1 MRAQIRQQPVRR
13 SVQQILV
20 DQHRHPY
27 RDAQD
32 ALRDQPCRR
41 RRRAQPRR
49 SLALAT
55 APLALALDHPSVGAH
70 LDLHLLGVLTAM
82 RVILVPACRAAA
94 PLRVNLVCFHLH
106 RQVCMLAPAM
116 ALSPALPALPTF
128 ARSTV
133 PHGAGGRH
141 GAPTTATKRCPPI
154 RWPSPPTL
162 PSAPSGALPILRRM
176 MASAASCRNDCSHYR
191 RAVRVARGP
200 VNPRA
205 PLPQGA
211 GTVPSSPRSA
221 LRPVAGRASVAAR
234 VGRYAGGPPT
244 GTGAG
249 ASRSMAP
256 VRGRRISALSGGA
269 PSQSNSNLWRVSEMI

>member
-1 MRAQIRQQPVRR
+1 M
-13 SVQQILV
+13 
-20 DQHRHPY
+20 
-27 RDAQD
+27 
-32 ALRDQPCRR
+32 
-41 RRRAQPRR
+41 
-49 SLALAT
+49 
-55 APLALALDHPSVGAH
+55 
-70 LDLHLLGVLTAM
+70 
-82 RVILVPACRAAA
+82 VPAATSYMSA
-94 PLRVNLVCFHLH
+94 
-106 RQVCMLAPAM
+106 
-116 ALSPALPALPTF
+116 S

-133 PHGAGGRH
+133 PRGAGGRH
-141 GAPTTATKRCPPI
+141 GAPTTATRRCPPI

-162 PSAPSGALPILRRM
+162 PSAPSGAPPILRRM

-200 VNPRA
+200 VNPGA

-256 VRGRRISALSGGA
+256 VRGRRISALSGGFCTA
-269 PSQSNSNLWRVSEMI
+269 PLCLLAPDLLVGGHGNPLPTRDVRYPPYVGITRIDVTCVAVSHRVQVFLPQQIDEIRTVCLVHRERERRHAAMLRVQSS

>member
-1 MRAQIRQQPVRR
+1 MDTAITTTGAGSAPTAP
-13 SVQQILV
+13 ITAA
-20 DQHRHPY
+20 DQTRI
-27 RDAQD
+27 DD
-32 ALRDQPCRR
+32 ALRDPRAANT
-41 RRRAQPRR
+41 RAQYHSAWRGW
-49 SLALAT
+49 AAWC
-55 APLALALDHPSVGAH
+55 ADHGH
-70 LDLHLLGVLTAM
+70 QAM
-82 RVILVPACRAAA
+82 
-94 PLRVNLVCFHLH
+94 
-106 RQVCMLAPAM
+106 
-116 ALSPALPALPTF
+116 
-128 ARSTV
+128 
-133 PHGAGGRH
+133 
-141 GAPTTATKRCPPI
+141 PPI

-162 PSAPSGALPILRRM
+162 PSAPSGAPPILRRM
-176 MASAASCRNDCSHYR
+176 MASAASCRNDCSHYW

-200 VNPRA
+200 VNPGA

>member
-1 MRAQIRQQPVRR
+1 MAELLDHWAALASSAVRASRNRLRTVSPSWRASAASRASRSARR
-13 SVQQILV
+13 ATCSFV
-20 DQHRHPY
+20 
-27 RDAQD
+27 A
-32 ALRDQPCRR
+32 ALRPATSPSPTRQTDTAAPGPRR
-41 RRRAQPRR
+41 PPRPWQYRRPRR
-49 SLALAT
+49 SAVRGRCSHARAGARAAPANAT
-55 APLALALDHPSVGAH
+55 AIEFGTAAGSNTAPGRHRGRWFATTALQGD
-70 LDLHLLGVLTAM
+70 
-82 RVILVPACRAAA
+82 
-94 PLRVNLVCFHLH
+94 H
-106 RQVCMLAPAM
+106 RQP
-116 ALSPALPALPTF
+116 SRPRALPRP
-128 ARSTV
+128 
-133 PHGAGGRH
+133 
-141 GAPTTATKRCPPI
+141 
-154 RWPSPPTL
+154 PPTL
-162 PSAPSGALPILRRM
+162 PSAPSGAPPILRRM

-200 VNPRA
+200 VNPGA

-256 VRGRRISALSGGA
+256 ERGKRISALSGGA